1 MVDKGSYLCRSFLL
15 FEGDKMGLFD
25 KFKKKDHVGFLK
37 KNINKAMSLSEI
49 VDVFEKMCAEPIDND
64 MLLFETG
71 TYHFLGEPN
80 FYFCLVRQFPNKKEE
95 FYQIHV
101 DVLYKPNS
109 GNKEFSDSVW
119 NDNVEGNFFDY
130 IRHSRAFENASS
142 DKIEKI
148 EIYMDET

>member
-1 MVDKGSYLCRSFLL
+1 
-15 FEGDKMGLFD
+15 MGMFD

-37 KNINKAMSLSEI
+37 KNINKDMSLSEI

-64 MLLFETG
+64 MLLYETG
-71 TYHFLGEPN
+71 TYDFSGEPY
-80 FYFCLVRQFPNKKEE
+80 FYFCLVRQFPNEEEE

-109 GNKEFSDSVW
+109 GNQEFSDSEW
-119 NDNVEGNFFDY
+119 NDFVEGDFFDY
-130 IRHSRAFENASS
+130 IRHSPAFEYASS
-142 DKIEKI
+142 DQIEKI